1 MASSYKSIAPK
12 DSEGNR
18 RLLSKYGGGSKGPRQ
33 PYATGGAV
41 KRAAGG
47 MVNMDD
53 EDDMPDDGSGGMPD
67 MSAEGDSAPPRLDRP
82 GRKMHGKDK
91 GKDAKDKKG
100 GTNVNV
106 IIMPPGGAPGGP
118 PPPGGPM
125 PPMMAGP
132 PPGPPPGPPM
142 LPPGLPPGAGP
153 GGPPMG
159 MHKNGG
165 RVGRAMGGKVH
176 SDAAEDMAM
185 MAKMAPKGQKMTKFS
200 KGGSVA
206 PVDMDAGAGGAL
218 GRLEKIKK
226 YGK

>member
-1 MASSYKSIAPK
+1 MASYKSMAPM
-12 DSEGNR
+12 DSEGNK

-41 KRAAGG
+41 KRASGG
-47 MVNMDD
+47 MVDD
-53 EDDMPDDGSGGMPD
+53 EDDMNDDGSGGMPD

-118 PPPGGPM
+118 QPPGGPM

-142 LPPGLPPGAGP
+142 PPPGP
-153 GGPPMG
+153 GGPPM

-165 RVGRAMGGKVH
+165 RVGYKIGGKVPVQN
-176 SDAAEDMAM
+176 E
-185 MAKMAPKGQKMTKFS
+185 
-200 KGGSVA
+200 GG
-206 PVDMDAGAGGAL
+206 GGGAR
-218 GRLEKIKK
+218 GRLNKIKA

>member
-1 MASSYKSIAPK
+1 MASYKSIAPK

-47 MVNMDD
+47 MVDD

-91 GKDAKDKKG
+91 GKDKKG

-106 IIMPPGGAPGGP
+106 IIMPSGGAPGGP

-142 LPPGLPPGAGP
+142 PPPGAGP

-165 RVGRAMGGKVH
+165 RVGRAMGGKVPVQN
-176 SDAAEDMAM
+176 E
-185 MAKMAPKGQKMTKFS
+185 
-200 KGGSVA
+200 GG
-206 PVDMDAGAGGAL
+206 GGGAR
-218 GRLEKIKK
+218 GRLNKIKA

>member
-1 MASSYKSIAPK
+1 MAGSYKNMAPM
-12 DSEGNR
+12 DSEGNK

-41 KRAAGG
+41 KRASGG
-47 MVNMDD
+47 MVDD
-53 EDDMPDDGSGGMPD
+53 EEDDMPTDDSGMPD

-91 GKDAKDKKG
+91 SKEAKDKKG

-106 IIMPPGGAPGGP
+106 IIMPSGGAPPGGP
-118 PPPGGPM
+118 PGPGGPM

-132 PPGPPPGPPM
+132 PPGPPSGPPM
-142 LPPGLPPGAGP
+142 PPPGAGP
-153 GGPPMG
+153 GGPPM

-165 RVGRAMGGKVH
+165 RVGRAMGGKV
-176 SDAAEDMAM
+176 
-185 MAKMAPKGQKMTKFS
+185 
-200 KGGSVA
+200 
-206 PVDMDAGAGGAL
+206 PVKMDAGAGGAK
-218 GRLEKIKK
+218 GRLEKIKR